1 MARRISIV
9 IAGLMV
15 SVLAFAV
22 PAAAGTGTTT
32 DAAGVARARIG
43 ESLTRQADV
52 PWLLLATLIVAV
64 GATLIAG
71 RRSVPQTA
79 GHSIRPPKVR

>member
-1 MARRISIV
+1 MARRIIVVITGLIVSV
-9 IAGLMV
+9 IA
-15 SVLAFAV
+15 FAT
-22 PAAAGTGTTT
+22 PAAAATGTTT

-71 RRSVPQTA
+71 RRSLPQA
-79 GHSIRPPKVR
+79 AVHSIRPPKVR